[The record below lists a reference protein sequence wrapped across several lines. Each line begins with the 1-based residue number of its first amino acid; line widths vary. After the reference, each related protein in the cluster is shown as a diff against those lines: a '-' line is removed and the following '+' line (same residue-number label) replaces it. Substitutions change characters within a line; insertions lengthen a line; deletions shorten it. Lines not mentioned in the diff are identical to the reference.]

1 MTQARTIKG
10 RDFIWHLKFFF
21 LLPPHLKCAKKFL
34 SCMIPTASS
43 VSSYHLSASGF
54 LLQPFL
60 HSFALFVFTQIRAI
74 RSGGFLRPKG
84 GDFFWPLPG
93 DFFWHLTAV
102 RIREDDNLCG
112 TILP

>member
-1 MTQARTIKG
+1 
-10 RDFIWHLKFFF
+10 
-21 LLPPHLKCAKKFL
+21 
-34 SCMIPTASS
+34 
-43 VSSYHLSASGF
+43 
-54 LLQPFL
+54 
-60 HSFALFVFTQIRAI
+60 
-74 RSGGFLRPKG
+74 LRPKG